1 MAVKSIVIKKL
12 FIVLI
17 FIFVSSIAFSQEWI
31 TPYEEAVVSFQN
43 GELEKAG
50 NLANESLSL
59 LTEDVENEDRF
70 YVFQINTT
78 LALQLGDFSNFAVLI
93 AEEIKLSEAVFGKTN
108 KYIEALKKKA
118 QGYYYIGDFSKAQ
131 EAFEYAKDE
140 SHNSLGAEAPLT
152 LSLQSDLA
160 QLYAAQNQWEK
171 AYNILSPAMDLLQ
184 NSSEN
189 TEDYI
194 FSLFVL
200 GQVHYHRSEFN
211 ESIEKLAFFIQILN
225 DNGMTA
231 MPEYAQAEELQ
242 ERAKI
247 ESGQATDLTEV
258 SSSNL
263 TAMLKSAMQE
273 QNAGNFQKAI
283 ENYEKAV
290 VIIKEEEIQNRTSF
304 SILINLANLKLDQ
317 NNQHKAEELL
327 EIATSIS
334 EENFDSISFEN
345 LLLIQ
350 LEAKIYQNTGQTD
363 KQFKVLKE
371 MELLSAQVD
380 PQNSFNSVSYALGAY
395 IQLNELIAAWEMA
408 KKYYSNNAYVKALS
422 NPQKEQFLRLFSEI
436 SILAATVSE
445 AIPLLEDEQFN
456 YWKGNENWN
465 LSYIRLSF
473 EAGNYVNV
481 IQKVEKELEKGGFN
495 DNETSYRLLLANS
508 YQKLANYPKA
518 EENFQKA
525 IDKLGRSG
533 GNSLEMLLAQ
543 NSLATYYMDLGN
555 YDKAEDIFNEILAKN
570 RSASFLQNLATLY
583 QVTNRN
589 QKAIPLLKEA
599 LALDSVNYGVN
610 HPNYA
615 LTLQN
620 LASAH
625 KTIGNTD
632 EALALYRKSIEID
645 KQNNAENSIGYANKL
660 NNYAMALQE
669 VRRIDEAEEYLIKA
683 LEIRESNLGKLHP
696 DYAFNLYGLAVLNH
710 RKDNMV
716 VAKDYF
722 DKAIPIYINQIKNVF
737 PILSEKE
744 KSAFYA
750 NIIDVVSDYQ
760 EFAIDYS
767 QEYPAIGKDL
777 FKFRMMTK
785 AILLNASSSV
795 RKNILK
801 GSDEALKQDFMKWL
815 NIKEELAQLYSAG
828 KEIQTANIDKIK
840 QFENQANELEKILS
854 KNSESFEGAFSSSTD
869 QYELIVEQLGEEE
882 SIVEIIRQKLNIK
895 NDSVIYAAIILS
907 KATEYPKVVVFPNG
921 LQMEDREFKRYF
933 NSVRYKI
940 ANTDSHETYWA
951 PIAAELEVNQRVYV
965 SPDGVFNKINLATM
979 QDPAD
984 DKFVLEKYD
993 LRLLTNPTAYLK
1005 KSNFDKNSIF
1015 TAALLGNPMFG
1026 NENHVKLDVSKISEQ
1041 VANQRSFELL
1051 KNGIADLPGTKI
1063 EIEKIGGLL
1072 NSQKWNTQIFTEEI
1086 ASETSIKNLESAR
1099 ILHFATHGYF
1109 IESNSS
1115 EVAGDSE
1122 NPLLR
1127 SGLLLSGVEQHL
1139 TDQINNIN
1147 MDGEDGMLTAYEAM
1161 NLNLINTELVVLS
1174 ACETGSG
1181 ELKDGEGVYG
1191 LQRSFLVAGA
1201 EQLVMSLWKVD
1212 DLATQELMVSF
1223 YQNWIG
1229 GNDYSLA
1236 LRNAQ
1241 LELKEKYPEPYY
1253 WGAFVLTK

>member
-1 MAVKSIVIKKL
+1 MSVKCIAIKYL
-12 FIVLI
+12 FIGL
-17 FIFVSSIAFSQEWI
+17 FLFSSSMAFSQDWI
-31 TPYEEAVVSFQN
+31 APYEEAVKSFQN

-50 NLANESLSL
+50 ELASESLSFL
-59 LTEDVENEDRF
+59 NEDVEDKDRF
-70 YVFQINTT
+70 YVHQISTT
-78 LALQLGDFSNFAVLI
+78 LALQLGDLSNFPELI
-93 AEEIKLSEAVFGKTN
+93 DEEIELSEAAFGKN
-108 KYIEALKKKA
+108 QKYIEALKKKA
-118 QGYYYIGDFSKAQ
+118 QGFYYSGDFEDAQ
-131 EAFEYAKDE
+131 EAFEYAKNE
-140 SHNSLGAEAPLT
+140 SHSILGAEAPIT
-152 LSLQSDLA
+152 LSLQSDLG
-160 QLYAAQNQWEK
+160 QLYAAQNQWGK
-171 AYNILSPAMDLLQ
+171 AYEILSPAMDLMQ
-184 NSSEN
+184 KSAEN

-200 GQVHYHRSEFN
+200 GQAHYHRAEFN
-211 ESIEKLAFFIQILN
+211 ESIENLSFFIQILN
-225 DNGMTA
+225 DNGMESL
-231 MPEYAQAEELQ
+231 PEYAQAVELE

-247 ESGQATDLTEV
+247 ESGQTTDLSDV

-263 TAMLKSAMQE
+263 TALLKSAMQE
-273 QNAGNFQKAI
+273 QNVGNSQKAI
-283 ENYEKAV
+283 EYYEKAEG
-290 VIIKEEEIQNRTSF
+290 IIKEEEIQNRTSF
-304 SILINLANLKLDQ
+304 SILVNFANLKLDE
-317 NNQHKAEELL
+317 NNHQKAEGLYET
-327 EIATSIS
+327 AAAIS
-334 EENFDSISFEN
+334 NQVFDSISFEN
-345 LLLIQ
+345 LILKQ
-350 LEAKIYQNTGQTD
+350 LEAKIYQRKGQTE
-363 KQFKVLKE
+363 KHLTVLGE
-371 MELLSAQVD
+371 MKLLASQID
-380 PQNSFNSVSYALGAY
+380 PQNSFNSVYYVLGSY
-395 IQLNELIAAWEMA
+395 IQLNELIASWEMA
-408 KKYYSNNAYVKALS
+408 KNYYSNSEYVKALS
-422 NPQKEQFLRLFSEI
+422 NQQKEKFLQLFSEI

-445 AIPLLEDEQFN
+445 ALPLLEDAQFN
-456 YWKGNENWN
+456 HWKENENWN
-465 LSYIRLSF
+465 LNYIRLAF
-473 EAGNYVNV
+473 ETGDYTTV
-481 IQKVEKELEKGGFN
+481 IKTVESELENSKSGEH
-495 DNETSYRLLLANS
+495 ETSYRLLLANS

-525 IDKLGRSG
+525 IDNLQQ
-533 GNSLEMLLAQ
+533 NDNDELEMLLAQ

-555 YDKAEDIFNEILAKN
+555 YDKAESIFKDILTKN

-589 QKAIPLLKEA
+589 QKAIILLKEA
-599 LALDSVNYGVN
+599 LTLDSVQYGVN

-632 EALALYRKSIEID
+632 EALALYRQSIKID
-645 KQNNAENSIGYANKL
+645 EANNSENTIGYANKL

-669 VRRIDEAEEYLIKA
+669 DRRIDEAEKYLIKA
-683 LEIRESNLGKLHP
+683 LEIRENKLGNLHP
-696 DYAFNLYGLAVLNH
+696 EYAFNLYGLAVLNH
-710 RKDNMV
+710 RKDNMA
-716 VAKDYF
+716 VAKEYF
-722 DKAIPIYINQIKNVF
+722 DQAIPIYINQIKNVF

-750 NIIDVVSDYQ
+750 NVVDVVSDYQ

-767 QEYPAIGKDL
+767 QEYPAIGEDL
-777 FKFRMMTK
+777 FKFRMLTK

-828 KEIQTANIDKIK
+828 KEIQTANLDKIK
-840 QFENQANELEKILS
+840 QFENQANDLEKTLS
-854 KNSESFEGAFSSSTD
+854 RNSKSFEGAFSSSVD
-869 QYELIVEQLGEEE
+869 QYDLIVDQLNENEA
-882 SIVEIIRQKLNIK
+882 IVEIIRQKLNIK
-895 NDSVIYAAIILS
+895 NDSVIYAAIILN
-907 KATEYPKVVVFPNG
+907 KELEFPKVVVLPNG

-933 NSVRYKI
+933 NSVRYKV
-940 ANTDSHETYWA
+940 ANNASHEIYWS
-951 PIAAELEVNQRVYV
+951 PIAEELGEINTVYI

-979 QDPAD
+979 QDPSD

-1005 KSNFDKNSIF
+1005 KINLDNNSLY

-1026 NENHVKLDVSKISEQ
+1026 NENHIKLDVSEITEQ

-1051 KNGIADLPGTKI
+1051 KNGIAQLPGTKI

-1072 NSQKWNTQIFTEEI
+1072 NQEDWNTQIFTEEI
-1086 ASETSIKNLESAR
+1086 ASESSIKNLSDAR

-1109 IESNSS
+1109 IESSSS
-1115 EVAGDSE
+1115 EATVDSE

-1127 SGLLLSGVEQHL
+1127 SGLLLSGVEEHL

-1161 NLNLINTELVVLS
+1161 NLNLFNTELVVLS

-1212 DLATQELMVSF
+1212 DLATQELMVNF
-1223 YQNWIG
+1223 YQNWIAG
-1229 GNDYSLA
+1229 DDYSLA

-1241 LELKEKYPEPYY
+1241 LQLKEKYPEPYY